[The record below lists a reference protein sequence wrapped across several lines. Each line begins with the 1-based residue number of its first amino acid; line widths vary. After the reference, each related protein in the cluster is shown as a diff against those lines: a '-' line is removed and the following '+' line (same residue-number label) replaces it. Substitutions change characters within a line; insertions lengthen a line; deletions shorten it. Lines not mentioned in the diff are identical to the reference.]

1 MSIVAS
7 SQGPRA
13 DRELIPPDSPLSPY
27 VSVNPARL
35 SGEPVFRGTR
45 VPVQTLFDHLAAGD
59 SLDEFLDGF
68 EGVTRQQA
76 SAVLGLASLGLL
88 EGLRR
93 L

>member
-1 MSIVAS
+1 MSTL
-7 SQGPRA
+7 SQQTPRA
-13 DRELIPPDSPLSPY
+13 DRELIPADSSLAPF

-45 VPVQTLFDHLAAGD
+45 VPIQTLFDHLGAGD
-59 SLDEFLDGF
+59 TLDDFLDGF
-68 EGVTRQQA
+68 EGVTRDQA
-76 SAVLGLASLGLL
+76 VAVIGLASIGML